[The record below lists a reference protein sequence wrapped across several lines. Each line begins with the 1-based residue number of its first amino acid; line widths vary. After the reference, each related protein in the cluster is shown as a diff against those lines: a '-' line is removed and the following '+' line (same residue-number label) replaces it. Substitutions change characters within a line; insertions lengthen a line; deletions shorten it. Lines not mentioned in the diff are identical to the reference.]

1 MGISPFIKG
10 EWRPSMVQSEKR
22 MSLAMKKESRS
33 VRVLACATLA
43 LGCLFNFDLGLVLPA
58 QAQYTTGSSA
68 NYGTAPVVTLPNYW
82 GDARVNNAAYGDYR
96 NPYTGGAV
104 YDNGTVNTKGS
115 LPSNF
120 GSTYQNTATSS
131 SSGFN
136 SMGLVMGAGMLGG
149 SALLMNASRL
159 ATLRAGGHPM
169 AGGNSQK
176 AYHEAMVKAERRR
189 KEQEDKINRELQAA
203 HEDNMRKRGQFKR
216 PAESESVR
224 GEAENMAARPANGQS
239 FERPGI
245 SEAGLASD
253 KFQKQEEI
261 PGDSAQA
268 LSF

>member
-1 MGISPFIKG
+1 MATIAILTPAV
-10 EWRPSMVQSEKR
+10 PS
-22 MSLAMKKESRS
+22 
-33 VRVLACATLA
+33 TI
-43 LGCLFNFDLGLVLPA
+43 
-58 QAQYTTGSSA
+58 
-68 NYGTAPVVTLPNYW
+68 TAPSTPK
-82 GDARVNNAAYGDYR
+82 AACLQISALLIKT
-96 NPYTGGAV
+96 P
-104 YDNGTVNTKGS
+104 
-115 LPSNF
+115 P
-120 GSTYQNTATSS
+120 TSS

-224 GEAENMAARPANGQS
+224 GEAENMAARPGNGQS

>member
-1 MGISPFIKG
+1 
-10 EWRPSMVQSEKR
+10 
-22 MSLAMKKESRS
+22 MKKESRL

-43 LGCLFNFDLGLVLPA
+43 LGCLFNFDLGLTLPA
-58 QAQYTTGSSA
+58 QAQYATGTNGA
-68 NYGTAPVVTLPNYW
+68 NYGTAPIVTLPNYW
-82 GDARVNNAAYGDYR
+82 GDARVNSPGYGDYR
-96 NPYTGGAV
+96 NPYTGGTA
-104 YDNGTVNTKGS
+104 YDNGTINTKGS

-120 GSTYQNTATSS
+120 GSTYQNTATGS

-216 PAESESVR
+216 PSESEAVR
-224 GEAENMAARPANGQS
+224 GQAENIK
-239 FERPGI
+239 PGI
-245 SEAGLASD
+245 SEAGYASD